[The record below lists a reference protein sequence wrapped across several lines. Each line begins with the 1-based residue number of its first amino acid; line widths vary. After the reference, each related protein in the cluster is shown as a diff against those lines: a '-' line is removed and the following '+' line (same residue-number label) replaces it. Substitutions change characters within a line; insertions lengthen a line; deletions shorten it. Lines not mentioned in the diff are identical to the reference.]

1 MRIETFQMERM
12 QSLYEH
18 EVEYNLSESGVD
30 PMRVEELVGGREATR
45 RLLEQTLGY
54 GHSTGSWTLREHI
67 AGFYPGAGPENVT
80 VVNGGSEANFV
91 TLWSLLDGG
100 KGERL
105 ACMVPNYM
113 QAWGLGRHF
122 GAGSDPF
129 RLSPNGSGGERRWAL
144 DVGELNRAVTK
155 ETKVILVTNPNNP
168 TGAVLTEEE
177 MDAVIRAARRARA
190 WLVADEIY
198 RGAEVRGAA
207 TSPTFWGR
215 YDKLVVTSGLSKA
228 FGLPGLRIGWMVAP
242 PRAIEE
248 FWRHHDYTTLSP
260 GTLSERLATVAMEP
274 SRRERILART
284 RRILRTNLPVLEE
297 WIGERS
303 DVFDYIAPV
312 AGAIAYMGYRLP
324 IRSTALVD
332 RLRVEQSVL
341 LCPGDQFGMG
351 KYLRVG
357 FGSDVEFTMKGM
369 ERVDTLLRLLA
380 T

>member
-67 AGFYPGAGPENVT
+67 AGFYSGAGPENVT

-369 ERVDTLLRLLA
+369 ERVDAVLRQLA
-380 T
+380 S

>member
-12 QSLYEH
+12 QCLYEH

-30 PMRVEELVGGREATR
+30 PMRVEELVGGREASR
-45 RLLEQTLGY
+45 RLLEQSLGY

-67 AGFYPGAGPENVT
+67 AAFYPGAGPENVT
-80 VVNGGSEANFV
+80 VVNGGSEANFL

-105 ACMVPNYM
+105 ACMLPNYM

-122 GAGSDPF
+122 GAGSDAF

-177 MDAVIRAARRARA
+177 MDAVVRAARRARA

-198 RGAEVRGAA
+198 RGAEVGGGP
-207 TSPTFWGR
+207 TSPSFWGR
-215 YDKLVVTSGLSKA
+215 YDKLVVTAGLSKA
-228 FGLPGLRIGWMVAP
+228 FGLPGLRIGWMLAP
-242 PRAIEE
+242 PKAIAE

-341 LCPGDQFGMG
+341 LCSGDQF
-351 KYLRVG
+351 RVSSSAW
-357 FGSDVEFTMKGM
+357 GSTCEWGSA
-369 ERVDTLLRLLA
+369 A
-380 T
+380 TWSSP